1 MADEDE
7 APASSVVVDRSE
19 GFGERLLGSLLDRAH
34 RMPPHMIAPLIAQEI
49 AIIGGRDVEVLLQDY
64 DQMTLVPLPGERL
77 LVGTPQP
84 IDGSF
89 AGRAFQTDMSV
100 ERPQDDGVR
109 IFVPLL
115 DGTDR
120 VGVLAFT
127 LDAVDDHDRRLTRRL
142 AGLVADM
149 LVTKSMYTDRFFQAR
164 RRQPMSLSAE
174 MQWQLLPP
182 LMMTTPQVAVAGAL
196 EPAYDVAGDSF
207 DYALNDNILHLAM
220 IDAMGH
226 GLDAAVMATLAVSA
240 YRHARRFDVGLDGLY
255 AVMDAAV
262 SAQFAP
268 DHFVTAQMAR
278 LDVGSGRL
286 QWVNAGH
293 PAPLLLRGHRV
304 VAALDGPTTLPVGFG
319 GATPVI
325 TERALERGDRVLFFT
340 DGLIEEHLDGG
351 ELFGEPRLRDLI
363 ERAGQDGG
371 PVQETVRR
379 LSHSLMLKRG
389 GVTSD
394 DATLLLLEWRGGT
407 ADHLAVVEEPAALGE
422 LSQRPELE
430 AAVVAFRTAAARR
443 T

>member
-1 MADEDE
+1 MVDEHDL
-7 APASSVVVDRSE
+7 PQSVAIVDRSE
-19 GFGERLLGSLLDRAH
+19 GFGERMLGSLLDRAH
-34 RMPPHMIAPLIAQEI
+34 QMPPHMIAPLVAQEI
-49 AIIGGRDVEVLLQDY
+49 AVIGGWDVEVLLQDY
-64 DQMTLVPLPGERL
+64 DQMTLVPLRGEGL

-89 AGRAFQTDMSV
+89 AGRAFQTDMTV
-100 ERPQDDGVR
+100 ERPQGDGVR

-127 LDAVDDHDRRLTRRL
+127 LDTVDDHDRRLTRRL
-142 AGLVADM
+142 AGLVADI

-174 MQWQLLPP
+174 MQWHLLPP

-207 DYALNDNILHLAM
+207 DYALNDDILHVAM

-226 GLDAAVMATLAVSA
+226 GLSAAVMATLAVGA
-240 YRHARRFDVGLDGLY
+240 YRHARRLNVGLDGLY
-255 AVMDAAV
+255 AAMDAAV
-262 SAQFAP
+262 ADQFAP
-268 DHFVTAQMAR
+268 DRFATAQMAR

-293 PAPLLLRGHRV
+293 PPPLLLRGHRV
-304 VAALDGPTTLPVGFG
+304 VAALTGPTTLPVGFG

-325 TERALERGDRVLFFT
+325 SERTLERGDRVLFFT
-340 DGLIEEHLDGG
+340 DGLIEEHREGG
-351 ELFGEPRLRDLI
+351 EQFGETKLRDLI
-363 ERAGQDGG
+363 ERAGHDGG

-379 LSHSLMLKRG
+379 LSHALMLERG

-407 ADHLAVVEEPAALGE
+407 ADHLAIVNEQRSAAD
-422 LSQRPELE
+422 
-430 AAVVAFRTAAARR
+430 
-443 T
+443 